1 MNFIKFFIPIAM
13 AILILACE
21 GEQKP
26 KQLFEIELAG
36 KTRDYKNQ
44 ESVAVTI
51 KNKKGKTIDK
61 VSYSID
67 GNILELKEGKLHLDV
82 TRLGQKELKAV
93 IEYEGNTA
101 EITKKIRVLASVAP
115 EIYTYEIINEYPH
128 DLNSFTQGLEFYNDT
143 LYESTGSGGNAR
155 SFIRK
160 LDFKTGNVL
169 QHKDLDKEYFG
180 EGITIL
186 NDKLYQLTW
195 RSSIGFVYQ
204 LSDFKEISRF
214 QYAESKEGWGLCN
227 DGKMI
232 YKSDGTEKIWLLDPE
247 TMAEVS
253 YIETVTNKSIFNKAN
268 ELEYVD
274 GKIYANVWQKESMM
288 IIDAES
294 GAIIGVIN
302 MAGLKN
308 RVKKHDNLDVLNG
321 VAYNPDRDTFFVT
334 GKNWDK
340 LFEIKIK
347 KK

>member
-1 MNFIKFFIPIAM
+1 MNFIKFFVPVIITM
-13 AILILACE
+13 LFLACE
-21 GEQKP
+21 GDPKP

-36 KTRDYKNQ
+36 NTNEFSNQ
-44 ESVAVTI
+44 ESVAVSI

-61 VSYSID
+61 ISYSID
-67 GNILELKEGKLHLDV
+67 GKVLEVKGDKLSLDI

-101 EITKKIRVLASVAP
+101 EITKKIKVLSGTAP
-115 EIYTYEIINEYPH
+115 EIYTYEIVNEYPH
-128 DLNSFTQGLEFYNDT
+128 DLNAFTQGLEFYNDT
-143 LYESTGSGGNAR
+143 LYESTGSGGNAK

-160 LDFKTGNVL
+160 IDYKTGKVL
-169 QHKDLDKEYFG
+169 QQKDLAKNYFG

-204 LSDFKEISRF
+204 LSDFKELNSF
-214 QYAESKEGWGLCN
+214 QYGESKEGWGLCN

-247 TMAEVS
+247 TLTEVS

-294 GAIIGVIN
+294 GAIVGVIN

-308 RVKKHDNLDVLNG
+308 KVKKHENLDVLNG
-321 VAYNPDRDTFFVT
+321 VAYNPTTDTFFVT

-340 LFEIKIK
+340 LFEIRIK

>member
-1 MNFIKFFIPIAM
+1 MNFIKFFIPIGM
-13 AILILACE
+13 AIFILACE

-36 KTRDYKNQ
+36 KRKEYQNL
-44 ESVAVTI
+44 ESLAVTI

-67 GNILELKEGKLHLDV
+67 GKTLELKEDKLNLDV

-101 EITKKIRVLASVAP
+101 EITKKIKVLSNAAP

-128 DLNSFTQGLEFYNDT
+128 DLNAFTQGLEFYNDT
-143 LYESTGSGGNAR
+143 LYESTGSGRNAK

-160 LDFKTGNVL
+160 VDFKTGKVL
-169 QHKDLDKEYFG
+169 QQKDLPKEYFG

-195 RSSIGFVYQ
+195 RKGIGFVYQ
-204 LSDFKEISRF
+204 VSNFKELKSF
-214 QYAESKEGWGLCN
+214 QYGESKEGWGMCN

-247 TMAEVS
+247 TLTEVS

-294 GAIIGVIN
+294 GAIVGVIN

-308 RVKKHDNLDVLNG
+308 KVKKHDNLDVLNG
-321 VAYNPDRDTFFVT
+321 VAYNPTRGTFFVT